1 MHEKGEMASF
11 RSYIP
16 ALLFLTGIFFLNF
29 LSRIILAPLLPAVE
43 TDLHIGHGEAGG
55 LFLLISLGYFGGLLG
70 SGFVSS
76 RITHRRTI
84 ITSSLALGGALIIV
98 SLSHTLGGIRLGLI
112 LLGLAVGLYF
122 PSGIA
127 TITSLVSA
135 RDWGKAIAIHE
146 LAPNLSFIAAP
157 LVAEGLLLWFSWRGG
172 LVLIGVVAIL
182 AGVTFLRFG
191 KGGRFPGEAPSQKN
205 LRLLFVQPG
214 FWIMMAL
221 LSLAI
226 GANLGVYTM
235 LPLYLV
241 SEQGFEQSWTNQL
254 VAFSRIAGP
263 IFAFGAGWASDRLG
277 PKRALVGV
285 ILATGMATVLLGMA
299 RGGWIVPL
307 LFLQPTLAVCFFPA
321 GFSALSLVGPPAV
334 RNVAFSLV
342 VPVGFLVGGGAVPAA
357 LGMMGEHGSFALGIM
372 LYGVL
377 LLGGLILLRY
387 LRFYENVK

>member
-1 MHEKGEMASF
+1 MHEKGKMASF
-11 RSYIP
+11 RSSIP

-43 TDLHIGHGEAGG
+43 ADLHIGHGEAGG
-55 LFLLISLGYFGGLLG
+55 LFLLISLGYFVGLLG

-84 ITSSLALGGALIIV
+84 ITSSVALGGALLVV
-98 SLSHTLGGIRLGLI
+98 SLSHTLGGIRVGLI
-112 LLGLAVGLYF
+112 LMGLSVGLYF

-127 TITSLVSA
+127 TITSLVKA

-146 LAPNLSFIAAP
+146 LAPNVSFIVAP
-157 LVAEGLLLWFSWRGG
+157 LVAEGLLLWCSWRGG
-172 LVLIGVVAIL
+172 IVLIGVVAIL
-182 AGVTFLRFG
+182 AGLAFLRFG
-191 KGGRFPGEAPSQKN
+191 KGGEFPGEAPSQKN

-214 FWIMMAL
+214 FWIIMAL

-226 GANLGVYTM
+226 GASMGIYTM

-241 SEQGFEQSWTNQL
+241 AEREFERSWANQL

-263 IFAFGAGWASDRLG
+263 IFAILAGWASDRLG
-277 PKRALVGV
+277 PKRALLGI
-285 ILATGMATVLLGMA
+285 ILATGVATVLLGMA

-321 GFSALSLVGPPAV
+321 GFSALSLVGPPSI
-334 RNVAFSLV
+334 RNVAFSLA
-342 VPVGFLVGGGAVPAA
+342 VPVGFLIGGGAVPAA

-377 LLGGLILLRY
+377 LFSGLILLRY
-387 LRFYENVK
+387 LRFYEDGK

>member
-1 MHEKGEMASF
+1 M
-11 RSYIP
+11 
-16 ALLFLTGIFFLNF
+16 
-29 LSRIILAPLLPAVE
+29 LAPLMPIIE
-43 TDLHIGHGEAGG
+43 KDLGVGHGEAGS
-55 LFLLISLGYFGGLLG
+55 LFLLISAGYFISLLG
-70 SGFVSS
+70 AGFLSS
-76 RITHRRTI
+76 RLTHRRTVI
-84 ITSSLALGGALIIV
+84 LSSTAVGLALIGISV
-98 SLSHTLGGIRLGLI
+98 SNSQWAIRLGLFM
-112 LLGLAVGLYF
+112 LGVAAGIYL

-127 TITSLVSA
+127 TLTSLITA
-135 RDWGKAIAIHE
+135 RHWGKGIAIHE

-182 AGVTFLRFG
+182 AGVAFLRFG

-241 SEQGFEQSWTNQL
+241 SEQGFERSWANQL

-277 PKRALVGV
+277 PKRALIGV
-285 ILATGMATVLLGMA
+285 ILATGVATVLLGMA

-342 VPVGFLVGGGAVPAA
+342 VPVGFLIGGGAVPAA

-377 LLGGLILLRY
+377 LFGGLILLRY
-387 LRFYENVK
+387 LRFYEDTLG